1 MNLNK
6 VQIISA
12 QWLGSLNN
20 VYIEVEIYGIPSD
33 TIRKEF
39 RTKMQKGPNPT
50 WGIHSDTFTIRK
62 VISPHMALLR
72 LAVYEE
78 NSNKVLRL
86 KLDVQGGDYNT
97 SQVALYNTQHSFIWA
112 RRGPL

>member
-1 MNLNK
+1 MQNFLNFFYLLK

-12 QWLGSLNN
+12 QWLGTLNN

-50 WGIHSDTFTIRK
+50 WGINSETFTIRK

-78 NSNKVLRL
+78 NSNKVI
-86 KLDVQGGDYNT
+86 YF
-97 SQVALYNTQHSFIWA
+97 TQILERFLQDKS
-112 RRGPL
+112 LSDKS